1 MDKRSAL
8 PKFQRPPV
16 SEVALAVLFSP
27 LREWRSP
34 HAGIYWGRIQ
44 ERYPKTESHPPLPPQ
59 IEKFDGDFPGAPQF
73 HMEIVSPER
82 MRFWFLSEPPKYLIQ
97 VQSDRFI
104 VNWRKLKET
113 KKYPKYLG
121 GLRPRFEKEWQDFC
135 LFLSDQ
141 KIGGADVQQCE
152 LTYVNT
158 IFRGDGWDDSAG
170 AIKLLRGWWHE
181 RNEDFLPRPE
191 SLAITASFQMPGQ
204 RGRLHFTVQPVFSS
218 LEQKAALQL
227 QLVARGKP
235 ASSQV
240 EDVLAW
246 MDLAH
251 EWIVQGFVD
260 LTSPLAHELW
270 KRTA

>member
-16 SEVALAVLFSP
+16 SEVALAVQFTP
-27 LREWRSP
+27 LKEWRSP

-44 ERYPKTESHPPLPPQ
+44 GNYPKTESHPPLPPQ
-59 IEKFDGDFPGAPQF
+59 IEKFDAEFPGAPQF

-82 MRFWFLSEPPKYLIQ
+82 MRFWFLSEPPTYLIQ

-104 VNWRKLKET
+104 VNWRKLKDTE
-113 KKYPKYLG
+113 KYPEYSNT
-121 GLRPRFEKEWQDFC
+121 LRSRFKEEWQEFC
-135 LFLSDQ
+135 QFLTDQ
-141 KIGGADVQQCE
+141 KISVADVKQCE

-158 IFRGDGWDDSAG
+158 ISRGDGWNDSAE
-170 AIKLLRGWWHE
+170 AMKLLRRWWHE
-181 RNEDFLPRPE
+181 ENGDFLPQPE
-191 SLAITASFQMPGQ
+191 SLAISASFQMPEQ
-204 RGRLHFTVQPVFSS
+204 RGRLHFTVQSVFSP
-218 LEQKAALQL
+218 LEQKDALQL

-235 ASSQV
+235 ASSQM

-260 LTSPLAHELW
+260 LTSPLAHKLW

>member
-1 MDKRSAL
+1 MSERHAL

-16 SEVALAVLFSP
+16 SEVAMAVQFSP
-27 LREWRSP
+27 LKGWRSP
-34 HAGIYWGRIQ
+34 HAGIYWGHIQ
-44 ERYPKTESHPPLPPQ
+44 ERFPKTESHSPLPPQ
-59 IEKFDGDFPGAPQF
+59 IEKFDGEFPGTPQF

-82 MRFWFLSEPPKYLIQ
+82 MRFWFLSEPPINLIQ

-104 VNWRKLKET
+104 LNWRKT
-113 KKYPKYLG
+113 TDTDHYPGYSTD
-121 GLRPRFEKEWQDFC
+121 LRPRLKNEWEQFC
-135 LFLSDQ
+135 RFLSSQ
-141 KIGGADVQQCE
+141 KIEEAEVQQCE

-158 IFRGDGWDDSAG
+158 VFRGDGWNGSTD

-181 RNEDFLPRPE
+181 EKEDFLPEPE
-191 SLAITASFQMPGQ
+191 ALAITASFQMPGQ
-204 RGRLHFTVQPVFSS
+204 QGRLHFTVQPVFSPI
-218 LEQKAALQL
+218 EQKAALQL

-251 EWIVQGFVD
+251 EWIVRGFVD
-260 LTSPLAHELW
+260 LTSRSAHEQW